1 MIRTAKGVHSASN
14 IITSPKQLI
23 TKKKQEQQQNRF
35 QFIHG
40 IILPLVLVS
49 SILVTA
55 SIILSPLAYAQ
66 QHINTVN
73 NPSAMPIKHIV
84 VIMQENRS
92 FDNYFGTYPGA
103 NGIPKRTPCMP
114 LSPGHSTLGCVKP
127 FVSTDPISGDLPHGY
142 QSSIAAYD
150 NGKMDGFMVAENENP
165 KTMSYYDNKTVS
177 YYWDLAKHYVLAD
190 NFYSSVLSYSLPNHW
205 YAVAGQAPDTSMYYF
220 MHRPPNN
227 NIINQGENASTIA
240 GGSINQ
246 NNTAAA
252 SFGVN
257 PNPISINSRDQ
268 IARVYLEESNLTKTV
283 ADLFMN
289 NPHNITWKYYDHLV
303 KAGNYKAA
311 VTSGRAFEFWNPF
324 SAKGTTYTPQYST
337 HFVNRAQIFTDLKN
351 GTFPQ
356 VSWVIPSFPISE
368 HPPASIILGMNWV
381 KHVINAIMKSPYWNS
396 TAIILTWDDY
406 GGFYDHVPPP
416 QIDKYG
422 LGFRMPTLIISPY
435 AKPGYIDHTQYQFES
450 MLKFI
455 EWRFNLQPLTERD
468 LHANNLLNAFDFNQ
482 KPNPQHIVPLTV
494 SELNAITPYIN
505 LVSTID

>member
-1 MIRTAKGVHSASN
+1 
-14 IITSPKQLI
+14 
-23 TKKKQEQQQNRF
+23 
-35 QFIHG
+35 
-40 IILPLVLVS
+40 
-49 SILVTA
+49 
-55 SIILSPLAYAQ
+55 
-66 QHINTVN
+66 
-73 NPSAMPIKHIV
+73 
-84 VIMQENRS
+84 
-92 FDNYFGTYPGA
+92 
-103 NGIPKRTPCMP
+103 
-114 LSPGHSTLGCVKP
+114 
-127 FVSTDPISGDLPHGY
+127 
-142 QSSIAAYD
+142 
-150 NGKMDGFMVAENENP
+150 
-165 KTMSYYDNKTVS
+165 
-177 YYWDLAKHYVLAD
+177 
-190 NFYSSVLSYSLPNHW
+190 
-205 YAVAGQAPDTSMYYF
+205 MYYF

-246 NNTAAA
+246 NNTPAT

-337 HFVNRAQIFTDLKN
+337 HFVNRAQIFTDLKS

-468 LHANNLLNAFDFNQ
+468 LHANDLLNAFDFNQ

-505 LVSTID
+505 LVRTID